1 MIGTQSSSRSLNIL
15 CATSVAAG
23 EEAFSSLGNV
33 TMMPESEIRAGALRD
48 VDVLITRSK
57 VKVNDELLRGSNL
70 QFYGTATAG
79 SDHVDEAALAA
90 RGITWSEAAGC
101 NARSVA
107 EYVIASLAHLGR
119 KRTISWRD
127 RTLAIIGA
135 GHVGSCLGVLAK
147 ALGLRVRYCDPPLAE
162 RTGETRYESL
172 DDVLADADLVSL
184 HVPLTSSGTHA
195 TCGMVNRRFFDAMK
209 PGAIFINSSRG
220 EVVADESEL
229 IARRAD
235 GRFGGLV
242 LDVYHHEPAI
252 MPELIEA
259 ADLATPHIAGYSLD
273 GRLMGTQMIY
283 EAACRHF
290 GREPRWRISANEVPG
305 RLKFAANNE
314 MPDDLLYSTIL
325 AAYDPSSDHAG
336 LKGAIEHPSDIP
348 QNFSALRANYPNRRS
363 FGHFAVDLKRE
374 PRLATLG
381 FVDVEPLTS

>member
-147 ALGLRVRYCDPPLAE
+147 ALGLQVRYCDPPLAE

-184 HVPLTSSGTHA
+184 HVPLTDSGRHA
-195 TCGMVNRRFFDAMK
+195 TRGMVNQRFLNMMK

-290 GREPRWRISANEVPG
+290 GREPRWHMSADEAPRSLAVPLSHAG
-305 RLKFAANNE
+305 S
-314 MPDDLLYSTIL
+314 DDLLHSTIL
-325 AAYDPSSDHAG
+325 AAYDPWTDHTALKKGVTNPSSLAQH
-336 LKGAIEHPSDIP
+336 
-348 QNFSALRANYPNRRS
+348 FSALRANYPDRRS
-363 FGHFAVDLKRE
+363 FTRFATELERE
-374 PRLATLG
+374 PRLAILG
-381 FVDVEPLTS
+381 FAGRERS